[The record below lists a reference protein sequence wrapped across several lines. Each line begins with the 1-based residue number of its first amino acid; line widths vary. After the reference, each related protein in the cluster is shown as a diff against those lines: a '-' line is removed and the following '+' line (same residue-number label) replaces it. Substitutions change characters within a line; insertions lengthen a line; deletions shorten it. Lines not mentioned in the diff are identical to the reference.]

1 MNAEAK
7 VKSQI
12 ENGNLTLRT
21 LKEVKKGV
29 FTPLSFTDYTLLW
42 GDKATEKLA
51 EDVKENLRSNNY
63 VMIMPKKGAFI
74 YMTIEEFN
82 AKYNKK

>member
-1 MNAEAK
+1 MNAQTQT
-7 VKSQI
+7 QI

-29 FTPLSFTDYTLLW
+29 FSPQRFTDYTLLW
-42 GDKATEKLA
+42 RQKAVEKLT
-51 EDVKENLRSNNY
+51 ETVGEQLRSTNY
-63 VMIMPKKGAFI
+63 VMIIPKKGAFI

-82 AKYNKK
+82 KKYNN